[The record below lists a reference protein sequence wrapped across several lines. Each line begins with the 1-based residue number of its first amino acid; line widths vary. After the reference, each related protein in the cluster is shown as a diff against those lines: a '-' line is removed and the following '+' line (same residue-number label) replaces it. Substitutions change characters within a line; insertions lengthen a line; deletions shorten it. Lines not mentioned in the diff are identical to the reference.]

1 MSINELLDLFR
12 RLPSH
17 RVADNLAQLLDCLDP
32 NTQDELLSSV
42 DQPLKVLQDG
52 SGRDFLACDF
62 NRDSDPDAE
71 SAEDAFR
78 CVCHPLHAHARSVLS
93 CLVFLDETQWAWD

>member
-17 RVADNLAQLLDCLDP
+17 RVADNLADLLECLDP
-32 NTQDELLSSV
+32 DTQDELLSSV

-71 SAEDAFR
+71 TAEDAFR
-78 CVCHPLHAHARSVLS
+78 CVCDCPLLHTLCLVLS
-93 CLVFLDETQWAWD
+93 DMTQRAGD